1 MISTLTD
8 SVNIN
13 LKFKSIVVY
22 TLKNKIIFEYIKDH
36 YESRNF
42 KISVINMFFNSI
54 NSFLFS
60 ISAYYVEYE
69 TIIRNICMVITFIC
83 TIFSFLI
90 KMLDYGKY
98 IGIYKTYIDACNE
111 LICQYI
117 NYTTAFK
124 NDDEK
129 VDIKNQILSSY
140 SNIIKL
146 NSNINHIKIDLDEHV
161 INELMHDFDDLLQ
174 ISYHSVKK
182 NIKEYK
188 RRSVMNKNV
197 FHIKQIESQIIK
209 KQSDNILQID
219 SLKISNN

>member
-83 TIFSFLI
+83 TVIV
-90 KMLDYGKY
+90 Y
-98 IGIYKTYIDACNE
+98 IY
-111 LICQYI
+111 
-117 NYTTAFK
+117 
-124 NDDEK
+124 
-129 VDIKNQILSSY
+129 
-140 SNIIKL
+140 
-146 NSNINHIKIDLDEHV
+146 
-161 INELMHDFDDLLQ
+161 
-174 ISYHSVKK
+174 
-182 NIKEYK
+182 
-188 RRSVMNKNV
+188 
-197 FHIKQIESQIIK
+197 
-209 KQSDNILQID
+209 
-219 SLKISNN
+219 